1 MEQTDKILITGA
13 AGFIG
18 SYLAEKLLK
27 EQFQVIGIDNLN
39 DYYDVRLKEE
49 RLKKLDGYT
58 NFKFIRMDIA
68 DAAAMKELFEREK
81 PDIVVNLAAQAGV
94 RYSITNP
101 DAYIQSNLIGFYNVL
116 ECCRHSYDNGN
127 TGVKHLVLHPAL
139 RCMAQIK
146 STLQHRGSGGSSGF
160 LICRDQKSNEL
171 LAYSYGKLYGIPV
184 TGLRFFTVYGP
195 MGRPDMAYFGFTN
208 KMVKGEKIQIYNHGD
223 MYRDF
228 TYIDDIVNGVYR
240 VMGKA
245 PQEDEN
251 GVKYKI
257 YNIGNNQPESL
268 MYFVETLETCLQK
281 AGVISKSAEKE
292 FLPMQPGDVYQTY
305 ADVSE
310 LEKDFDFRPS
320 TPLSEGLQRFAD
332 WYAEYYKK

>member
-68 DAAAMKELFEREK
+68 DASAMKELFEREK

-127 TGVKHLVLHPAL
+127 TGIWFLHPAL

-146 STLQHRGSGGSSGF
+146 KYLTAQRIRWIIRFPYMPRPKNQMSCWRILTESCMVFRLQDFVSLQCTDPWEDRIWHIS
-160 LICRDQKSNEL
+160 D
-171 LAYSYGKLYGIPV
+171 
-184 TGLRFFTVYGP
+184 LRI
-195 MGRPDMAYFGFTN
+195 
-208 KMVKGEKIQIYNHGD
+208 K
-223 MYRDF
+223 
-228 TYIDDIVNGVYR
+228 
-240 VMGKA
+240 
-245 PQEDEN
+245 
-251 GVKYKI
+251 
-257 YNIGNNQPESL
+257 
-268 MYFVETLETCLQK
+268 
-281 AGVISKSAEKE
+281 
-292 FLPMQPGDVYQTY
+292 
-305 ADVSE
+305 
-310 LEKDFDFRPS
+310 
-320 TPLSEGLQRFAD
+320 
-332 WYAEYYKK
+332 W